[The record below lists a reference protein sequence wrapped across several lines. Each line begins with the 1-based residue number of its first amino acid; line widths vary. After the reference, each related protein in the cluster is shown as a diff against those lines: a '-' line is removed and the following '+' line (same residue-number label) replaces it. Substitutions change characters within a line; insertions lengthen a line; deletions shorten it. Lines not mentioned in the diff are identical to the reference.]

1 MDDLVLKIKK
11 QAIIII
17 VIIINLGYMKINRYN
32 SKGVACGWIIK
43 LLSRSSP
50 EAWC

>member
-1 MDDLVLKIKK
+1 
-11 QAIIII
+11 
-17 VIIINLGYMKINRYN
+17 MKINKYN
-32 SKGVACGWIIK
+32 PKGVACGWIIK